1 MADLVSVNRIASLLD
16 AITSDD
22 DLKAVV
28 REVHRR
34 EAKLKTLR
42 AGGLKRGDRVACRTK
57 GRTIQGLVEHVQGPN
72 LIIKTDNESVFRI
85 PLRDVT
91 LLSRDEKRLSA

>member
-34 EAKLKTLR
+34 EAKLKSLR
-42 AGGLKRGDRVACRTK
+42 ASGLKRGDRVACRTK
-57 GRTIQGLVEHVQGPN
+57 GKTIHAMVEHVQGPN

-85 PLRDVT
+85 SFRDVT

>member
-34 EAKLKTLR
+34 EAKLKALR

-57 GRTIQGLVEHVQGPN
+57 GKTIHAMVEHVQGSN
-72 LIIKTDNESVFRI
+72 LIIKTDSECVFRI
-85 PLRDVT
+85 SLRDVT
-91 LLSRDEKRLSA
+91 LLSRGQKRLSA

>member
-1 MADLVSVNRIASLLD
+1 MADLVNVNRIASLLD
-16 AITSDD
+16 ALTSDD

-34 EAKLKTLR
+34 EARLKALR

-57 GRTIQGLVEHVQGPN
+57 GRTIHAMVEHVQGPD

-91 LLSRDEKRLSA
+91 LLSRDDKKLSA